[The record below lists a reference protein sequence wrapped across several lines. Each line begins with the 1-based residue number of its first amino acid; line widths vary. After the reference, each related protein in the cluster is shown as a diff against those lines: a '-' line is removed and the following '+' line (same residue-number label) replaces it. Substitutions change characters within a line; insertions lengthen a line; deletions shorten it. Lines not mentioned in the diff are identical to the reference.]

1 MASRTPSSRAGAKS
15 KPATSKR
22 ATSKKAIDRRAR
34 SSAQRPGPSP
44 EVEWY
49 LKSRGYAQPTCLPRI
64 KTPEPRTQRGA
75 IFDPRRV
82 DKVIRSL
89 KALRHTQGKWAGKPI
104 EPVPVQVAFII
115 APVFGWVRQVAGETV
130 RIIRDAYVEMPRKG
144 AKTTLM
150 SALAMYLA
158 FGDDEA
164 GAQVILGAASK
175 DQAKRAFSPI
185 AAVARGSKLL
195 RQAGVRALTN
205 VITQDRKASYVMPVS
220 SRGDLAH
227 GFNVHGALI
236 DELHV
241 HKDPDLLEAIE
252 SGTGARSQPLVFIIT
267 TADDGKSTSVYAD
280 RRHMIEQIAKG
291 VTKAPAMYGVV
302 FAADDDDD
310 PYEPQTW
317 AKANPLY
324 PATPSPE
331 FMQAEADKA
340 KTSPAKLASFKR
352 LHLGIRSRQDKRF
365 LDLKRWD
372 RNEHGVDLAA
382 LAGRRAFGG
391 IDLASVSDLTALC
404 WAFPDTEGGYDALW
418 HFWAPE
424 DSIEALD
431 AATSGNASQ
440 WVQAGWITTTPGDVT
455 DYDFI
460 RAQVLADVETFDVAA
475 IGYDRWNSSQL
486 VNDLLAEEVPMVKVG
501 QGFAQMSGPLKE
513 INRLVL
519 SGTTRNPVLRHP
531 RNPVMRW
538 MVDNLRVATDAAG
551 NVKPDKAKSMSKI
564 DGVSALTN
572 AFAVALATE
581 PEQRSAYEDGD
592 FVVL

>member
-1 MASRTPSSRAGAKS
+1 MVTVASRTPSSRAK
-15 KPATSKR
+15 KATARRSP
-22 ATSKKAIDRRAR
+22 SKKKISARAR
-34 SSAQRPGPSP
+34 STKDRPGPSP
-44 EVEWY
+44 EVAWY
-49 LKSRGYAQPTCLPRI
+49 LKSRGYAQPTCWPRI

-75 IFDPRRV
+75 QFDPRRV
-82 DKVIRSL
+82 DKVIRAL

-104 EPVPVQVAFII
+104 EPEPVQVAFII
-115 APVFGWVRQVAGETV
+115 APVFGWVRRTGDHLV

-158 FGDDEA
+158 FGDGEA
-164 GAQVILGAASK
+164 GAQVVLGAASK

-195 RQAGVRALTN
+195 RQAGVRALSGAIEQTR
-205 VITQDRKASYVMPVS
+205 TSSWVMPVS

-241 HKDPDLLEAIE
+241 HKDPALLEAIE

-302 FAADDDDD
+302 FAADDEDD
-310 PYEPQTW
+310 PYAPDTW

-331 FMQAEADKA
+331 FMKAEADKA

-352 LHLGIRSRQDKRF
+352 LHLGIRSGVDKRF

-372 RNEHGVDLAA
+372 RNVATIHPED

-391 IDLASVSDLTALC
+391 LDLASVSDLTALS
-404 WAFPDTEGGYDALW
+404 WIFPTDDGTWDSTW
-418 HFWAPE
+418 HFWVPE
-424 DSIEALD
+424 DAVEALD
-431 AATSGNASQ
+431 AATANNASQ
-440 WVQAGWITTTPGDVT
+440 WVTAGWLTTTPGDVT

-460 RAQVLADVETFDVAA
+460 KAQIATDLDTYDVAG
-475 IGYDRWNSSQL
+475 IGYDRWNASQL
-486 VNDLLAEEVPMVKVG
+486 VVDLEGEGAPMVKVG
-501 QGFAQMSGPLKE
+501 QGYTSMTAPLKE

-519 SGTTRNPVLRHP
+519 KGTTRHPVLRHQ

-538 MVDNLRVATDAAG
+538 MIDNLRVATDASG
-551 NVKPDKAKSMSKI
+551 NVKPDKAKSMDKI
-564 DGVSALTN
+564 DGISALAT
-572 AFAVALATE
+572 AFAVALASE
-581 PEQRSAYEDGD
+581 PEKTSAYDD
-592 FVVL
+592 HDLIFI